1 VVKFFFCKIPFFP
14 RRIVLVRVIF
24 PKLPLILIQI
34 DVTLKRN
41 PCKRTNAPPNNR
53 KNPDAP
59 FFRSTKNAN
68 VFANNK
74 LLCQC
79 KAIFKLVANI
89 LVAKGISG
97 V

>member
-1 VVKFFFCKIPFFP
+1 MA
-14 RRIVLVRVIF
+14 
-24 PKLPLILIQI
+24 
-34 DVTLKRN
+34 VTLKRN
-41 PCKRTNAPPNNR
+41 PCNRTNAPPNKR
-53 KNPDAP
+53 KNPEAP
-59 FFRSTKNAN
+59 FFLSTKKAK

-79 KAIFKLVANI
+79 KAIFKLVASI

>member
-1 VVKFFFCKIPFFP
+1 M
-14 RRIVLVRVIF
+14 
-24 PKLPLILIQI
+24 
-34 DVTLKRN
+34 LKRK
-41 PCKRTNAPPNNR
+41 PCKRTKAPPNSR
-53 KNPDAP
+53 KNPEAP
-59 FFRSTKNAN
+59 FFRSTKKAK

-89 LVAKGISG
+89 FVANGISG

>member
-1 VVKFFFCKIPFFP
+1 M
-14 RRIVLVRVIF
+14 
-24 PKLPLILIQI
+24 LIQI
-34 DVTLKRN
+34 DVTLNRK
-41 PCKRTNAPPNNR
+41 PCNRTKAPPNNR

-59 FFRSTKNAN
+59 FFRSTKKAK

-89 LVAKGISG
+89 LVANGISG